1 MSFFGKNPNGLSINT
16 GGGAAAGGSSLF
28 GGTSSSQPQQQ
39 GSGLFGSSTTTSQPA
54 QGGGLFGST
63 TNTSQPQQ
71 GGGLFGSSTTATQ
84 PQQGGGLFGSSTAGS
99 QPQQGG
105 GLFGSGTTGSQPQA
119 GGLFGSATSQP
130 QQSGELFG
138 SNAASQPKQGGGL
151 FGSSTTSQ
159 PQQNNAPSGS
169 ALFGGSSTQPQAG
182 GGLFGAQPNQTQSQ
196 GGGLFG
202 SLGQKQQQSQP
213 QQSGTG
219 LFGSLGQSQQSQP
232 QQNTSLFGGSTF
244 GQPQSQ
250 PQQSTSLFGNSFL
263 GQSQPQQQQPPQPQ
277 SSAFGTLGA
286 QGRAATASLFG
297 SSTAQRPTQSLFPG
311 PLTMGQSTNTAQ
323 PTSSQPG
330 PSAPTT
336 VPGVTI
342 DLTQIRGTTR
352 FNDLHSDLQTTIG
365 KIDTFIAQQISHA
378 EQCAQLLPSHADAL
392 SSIAPD
398 VAFVAGRLDTAE
410 AGIDNDTRAI
420 RDLRDVVEC
429 DGEDAKRAFRALE
442 NLKLP
447 ERFHYPGMWASAQHH
462 HYHARPAQ
470 PGAAAGGGGGGAD
483 PAEEVAAASDLVGYF
498 EGVVRE
504 MEGLLERYTGN
515 MREIEEHL
523 RTVEQGAIRQTKELM
538 ARKGREKAGGEEGVS
553 RKEENLRELAT
564 VLREFENGILH
575 VAGSVGA
582 CREQVQQL
590 MLGGTNGLGRNGF
603 GGSIGGNGW
612 GRLSR
617 FARA

>member
-54 QGGGLFGST
+54 QAGSLFGST

-71 GGGLFGSSTTATQ
+71 GAGLFG
-84 PQQGGGLFGSSTAGS
+84 PSTAGS
-99 QPQQGG
+99 QPQ
-105 GLFGSGTTGSQPQA
+105 P
-119 GGLFGSATSQP
+119 GGLFGSATPQP
-130 QQSGELFG
+130 QQSGGLFG

-159 PQQNNAPSGS
+159 PQQSNAPSGS
-169 ALFGGSSTQPQAG
+169 ALFGASSTQPQAG
-182 GGLFGAQPNQTQSQ
+182 GGLFGSQPNQNQSQ
-196 GGGLFG
+196 GGGLFS
-202 SLGQKQQQSQP
+202 SLGQKANQVYGQQQQSQP
-213 QQSGTG
+213 QQPSTG

-250 PQQSTSLFGNSFL
+250 PQQSTSLFGNSFV

-297 SSTAQRPTQSLFPG
+297 SSTAQRPSQSLFPG

-323 PTSSQPG
+323 PTSTQPG

-352 FNDLHSDLQTTIG
+352 FNDLHTDVQSTIE

-378 EQCAQLLPSHADAL
+378 EQCAQLLPSHADSL
-392 SSIAPD
+392 SYIAPD
-398 VAFVAGRLDTAE
+398 VGFVAARLETAE

-420 RDLRDVVEC
+420 RDLREVVER

-462 HYHARPAQ
+462 YHARPAQ
-470 PGAAAGGGGGGAD
+470 
-483 PAEEVAAASDLVGYF
+483 
-498 EGVVRE
+498 
-504 MEGLLERYTGN
+504 TG
-515 MREIEEHL
+515 
-523 RTVEQGAIRQTKELM
+523 
-538 ARKGREKAGGEEGVS
+538 
-553 RKEENLRELAT
+553 
-564 VLREFENGILH
+564 
-575 VAGSVGA
+575 
-582 CREQVQQL
+582 
-590 MLGGTNGLGRNGF
+590 
-603 GGSIGGNGW
+603 
-612 GRLSR
+612 
-617 FARA
+617 